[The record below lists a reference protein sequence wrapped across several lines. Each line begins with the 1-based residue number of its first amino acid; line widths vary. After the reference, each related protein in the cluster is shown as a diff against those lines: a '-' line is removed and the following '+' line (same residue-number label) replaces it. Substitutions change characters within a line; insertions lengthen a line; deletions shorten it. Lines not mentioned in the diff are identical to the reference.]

1 MEADEWKMTRSD
13 CCLGRQPKPREKTQH
28 GGNEA
33 GFLGPPMTSASS
45 ISHTETSEKME
56 EMLLVTAPPGDR
68 CVGGGSRLTD
78 SRRTL

>member
-1 MEADEWKMTRSD
+1 MENDKKR
-13 CCLGRQPKPREKTQH
+13 LLPGKTTQAK
-28 GGNEA
+28 GENPARGNEA